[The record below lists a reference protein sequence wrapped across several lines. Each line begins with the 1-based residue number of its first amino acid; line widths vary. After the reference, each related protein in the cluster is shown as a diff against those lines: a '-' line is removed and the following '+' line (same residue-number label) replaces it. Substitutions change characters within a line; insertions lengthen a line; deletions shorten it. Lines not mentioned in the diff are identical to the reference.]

1 MRDFYAT
8 VAQVLPVVLL
18 AFVWDSKYFD
28 GLSERQRNVRFWTLE
43 RVRIYALSVATVI
56 IADLA
61 VCLLVLAG
69 TVPDSAGLRGVVI
82 AGVALGLV
90 SLLYRIL
97 ATIITNTRPVD
108 REG

>member
-18 AFVWDSKYFD
+18 ALVWDSKYFD
-28 GLSERQRNVRFWTLE
+28 GLSARQRNVRFWTLE
-43 RVRIYALSVATVI
+43 RVRNYALTVATVI

-69 TVPDSAGLRGVVI
+69 TVPDSAWLRGVVI
-82 AGVALGLV
+82 AGAVLGLA
-90 SLLYRIL
+90 SLLFRIF
-97 ATIITNTRPVD
+97 ATIIANTR
-108 REG
+108 